1 MKLPPIELRY
11 ENSLPKSLTELL
23 EGILYP
29 SDPPDNHQS
38 FFEVVMAAKSANDEG
53 RADSDE
59 GIRCKVEFSKES
71 KEEAY
76 FHAYIQYLGMALHYL
91 EQSKNDAAWYYYA
104 QSRYYRGLLDTR
116 QSVLRQIEAE
126 FQILEAKRKGG
137 KIKAA
142 KVTGAMKDELIK
154 IIEDPPD
161 GGWENRKQLLEVAIP
176 QLQEFQKATGQEFPL
191 FENIPPRVNVWLRDD
206 LRIIKAFVDNSVDP
220 NQAIHN
226 LSEKSSDPNSNFG
239 S

>member
-1 MKLPPIELRY
+1 MKLPPIEFRY
-11 ENSLPKSLTELL
+11 VNSLPKSLDELL
-23 EGILYP
+23 KGILYP

-59 GIRCKVEFSKES
+59 GIRCKVEFSKEP

-91 EQSKNDAAWYYYA
+91 EQSNSDAAWYYYA

-116 QSVLRQIEAE
+116 KSVLRQIEAE
-126 FQILEAKRKGG
+126 LQSIEDKRLGG
-137 KIKAA
+137 KSKAA
-142 KVTGAMKDELIK
+142 KDTGAIKDELIK
-154 IIEDPPD
+154 IIENPPG
-161 GGWENRKQLLEVAIP
+161 GGWENRKQLLNIAIP
-176 QLQEFQKATGQEFPL
+176 RLQEFHYSTGQMLPY
-191 FENIPPRVNVWLRDD
+191 FESIEPRVKIWLDQNQ
-206 LRIIKAFVDNSVDP
+206 RIIKAFIENSANPDLAM
-220 NQAIHN
+220 ND

-239 S
+239 L

>member
-1 MKLPPIELRY
+1 MKLPPIEFRY
-11 ENSLPKSLTELL
+11 VNSLPKSLDELL
-23 EGILYP
+23 KGILYP

-59 GIRCKVEFSKES
+59 GIRCKVEFSKEP

-91 EQSKNDAAWYYYA
+91 EQSNSDAAWYYYA

-116 QSVLRQIEAE
+116 KSVLRQIEAE
-126 FQILEAKRKGG
+126 LQSIEAKQKGG
-137 KIKAA
+137 KNKAA
-142 KVTGAMKDELIK
+142 RETGAMKDELIK
-154 IIEDPPD
+154 IIENPPG
-161 GGWENRKQLLEVAIP
+161 GGWKNRKQMLNIAIP
-176 QLQEFQKATGQEFPL
+176 RLEKFHEAIGQSFPL
-191 FENIPPRVNVWLRDD
+191 YENIPPWVNVCLRQDQ
-206 LRIIKAFVDNSVDP
+206 RIIKAFVDNSADP
-220 NQAIHN
+220 NNAIHD

-239 S
+239 L

>member
-11 ENSLPKSLTELL
+11 ENSLPKLLGELL
-23 EGILYP
+23 NGILYP
-29 SDPPDNHQS
+29 SDPPGNHQS
-38 FFEVVMAAKSANDEG
+38 FFEAVMAAKCANDEG

-59 GIRCKVEFSKES
+59 GVRCKVEFSKEL

-126 FQILEAKRKGG
+126 FQSIEAKQKGG
-137 KIKAA
+137 KNKAA
-142 KVTGAMKDELIK
+142 RETGAMKDEFIE
-154 IIEDPPD
+154 IIENPPD
-161 GGWENRKQLLEVAIP
+161 GGWKSRKQLLDIADPRLKKFHI
-176 QLQEFQKATGQEFPL
+176 ATGQALPSFY
-191 FENIPPRVNVWLRDD
+191 NILPRLKIWLRDD
-206 LRIIKAFVDNSVDP
+206 LRIIKAFVDNSADP
-220 NQAIHN
+220 NKAIHD
-226 LSEKSSDPNSNFG
+226 LSEKSSDPNGNFG
-239 S
+239 V

>member
-11 ENSLPKSLTELL
+11 ENSLPKSLGELL
-23 EGILYP
+23 KGILYP
-29 SDPPDNHQS
+29 SDPPDNHRS

-59 GIRCKVEFSKES
+59 GIRCKVEFSKEP
-71 KEEAY
+71 KEDVY
-76 FHAYIQYLGMALHYL
+76 FYAYIQYPGMALHYL

-126 FQILEAKRKGG
+126 FQSIEAKQKGG
-137 KIKAA
+137 KNKAIRD
-142 KVTGAMKDELIK
+142 TGAMKDEFIK
-154 IIEDPPD
+154 IIENPPD
-161 GGWENRKQLLEVAIP
+161 GRWKSRKQLLDIAIP
-176 QLQEFQKATGQEFPL
+176 RLEKFHYSTGQVLPY
-191 FENIPPRVNVWLRDD
+191 FEYIDPRVRVWLCDD
-206 LRIIKAFVDNSVDP
+206 LRIIKAFVDNSADP
-220 NQAIHN
+220 NQAIHD

>member
-1 MKLPPIELRY
+1 MKLPPIEFRY
-11 ENSLPKSLTELL
+11 VNSLPKSLDELL
-23 EGILYP
+23 KGILYP

-59 GIRCKVEFSKES
+59 GIRCKVEFSKEP

-91 EQSKNDAAWYYYA
+91 EQSNSDAAWYYYA

-116 QSVLRQIEAE
+116 KSVLRQIEAE
-126 FQILEAKRKGG
+126 LQSIQAKQKGG
-137 KIKAA
+137 KNKAA
-142 KVTGAMKDELIK
+142 SETGAMKDELIK
-154 IIEDPPD
+154 IIENPPG
-161 GGWENRKQLLEVAIP
+161 GGWKNTKQILNIAIP
-176 QLQEFQKATGQEFPL
+176 RLEKFHEAIGQSFPL
-191 FENIPPRVNVWLRDD
+191 YENIPTWVNVWLRKDQ
-206 LRIIKAFVDNSVDP
+206 RIIKAISENSANP
-220 NQAIHN
+220 IRAIYES
-226 LSEKSSDPNSNFG
+226 SEKSSDPNSNFG